1 MRVKP
6 TTEIPEDW
14 HPEDIKAAIRKSG
27 VTLSELSRAAGFSEG
42 AAKRALLI
50 PWPRMEAAIAA
61 HLGLKPEEVWPSRYT
76 PEGHPRDRLHIGRN
90 GQVLDECGTEGS
102 TMNTVPTNRWFTLA
116 ELAALDL
123 PGLPTTRQ
131 GLALQAQREEW
142 GHPAAEGRLWRR
154 RAGRGGGIEY
164 WGGLLPSFTQAK
176 LLAKEAATT
185 PAPARDAALPQL
197 SDEAAWQAYDRAPE
211 KQKKRAAARV
221 AALDAVQSLVA
232 QGTPRSIAMMEISA
246 MHKVSRTALYAWAAL
261 VEDAP
266 RAHWLAR
273 LVPRYAGR
281 SGPRAECAD
290 DAWEWLR
297 ARYLL
302 PNRPTF
308 EACYRDLKQVAAQ
321 KGWRLPSARTLRRRI
336 SKLTKSSFRQNGRME
351 TKSKGTIPAASLE
364 DDNADKNRGK
374 RLREAIKKV
383 GSARDVARLAGIPY
397 GTLQNYIH
405 GRELKLSNAVS
416 ISRVTGVRLEWLATS
431 EGPMQADQPIV
442 PASAELRGYALLPLM
457 EARAATGNNGDLSGD
472 HNVSVIAFSEVW
484 LRETLHRKPQN
495 LALLIAPDYSMDPT
509 IRDRDLLVVDT
520 AIRHI
525 EGSGIYVLSIG
536 GALMVKRIQ
545 PCRDGSVVLKCDN
558 ALYDS
563 EVVPADQTATLIVR
577 GKVIWL
583 AGPVRAL

>member
-6 TTEIPEDW
+6 TTEIPEDR

-90 GQVLDECGTEGS
+90 GQLLDECGTEGS

-123 PGLPTTRQ
+123 PGLPTTRR
-131 GLALQAQREEW
+131 GLAQQAEREEW

-164 WGGLLPSFTQAK
+164 WGGVLPSFTQAK

-185 PAPARDAALPQL
+185 PTPARDAALPQL

-211 KQKKRAAARV
+211 KHKKRAAARV

-232 QGTPRSIAMMEISA
+232 QGRPRSIAMMEVSA
-246 MHKVSRTALYAWAAL
+246 THKVSRTALYVWSAL
-261 VEDAP
+261 LEDAP

-273 LVPRYAGR
+273 LMPQYVGR
-281 SGPRAECAD
+281 SGPRAACAD

-297 ARYLL
+297 ARYQL

-321 KGWRLPSARTLRRRI
+321 KGWRLPSAQTLRRRI
-336 SKLTKSSFRQNGRME
+336 STLNKSSVGEEAKTQA
-351 TKSKGTIPAASLE
+351 KSQGGSEQTAAP
-364 DDNADKNRGK
+364 D
-374 RLREAIKKV
+374 REALLRLDQAIAKA
-383 GSARDVARLAGIPY
+383 GGPSAVARRADMYL
-397 GTLQNYIH
+397 GTLNRYRA
-405 GRELKLSNAVS
+405 GREMPSSALVS
-416 ISRVTGVRLEWLATS
+416 LARATGVRLEWLATG
-431 EGPMQADQPIV
+431 EGPMQADQPIAT
-442 PASAELRGYALLPLM
+442 ASAELRGYALLPLM

-520 AIRHI
+520 AFRHI